1 MAKHSLTFYN
11 NGVTLRKYGGTATDM
26 YYMERDWWKKAHIM
40 FPRIMEGRLEI
51 VRKYNGRKYV
61 QSSYTVDKYGGIIS
75 DDSYDAREAE
85 EGQVRCKITCG

>member
-26 YYMERDWWKKAHIM
+26 YYMERDWWNTAHIM
-40 FPRIMEGRLEI
+40 FPRIMEGELVL

-61 QSSYTVDKYGGIIS
+61 CGRFIVDKFGGITNAS
-75 DDSYDAREAE
+75 DNGKTETTGAE
-85 EGQVRCKITCG
+85 INITCG